1 MIQTQIAN
9 RIKEIRLS
17 KKMTLQQVADKMG
30 TSRMNISKI
39 ESGRQSPNVS
49 TLEKIARALDCTV
62 EVIITPN
69 ATTL

>member
-62 EVIITPN
+62 EVIIRPV
-69 ATTL
+69 